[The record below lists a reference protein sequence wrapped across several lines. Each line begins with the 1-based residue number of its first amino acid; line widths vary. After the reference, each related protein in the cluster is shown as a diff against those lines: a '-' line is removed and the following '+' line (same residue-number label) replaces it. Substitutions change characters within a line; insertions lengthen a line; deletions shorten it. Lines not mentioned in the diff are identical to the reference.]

1 MRWNDMP
8 TDTETLIH
16 HLENL
21 VKEKLRAT
29 PPPPPD
35 ERVRLMELLGFIGK
49 LSGIQRLRELLIKTQ
64 RELEE
69 ARSAPLEYGVF
80 LGVCPPRPKR
90 QILDENGQ
98 PIELGSDND
107 LLWEMLSDVL
117 NEAISR
123 AILPD
128 ERKRLEMLRDELHAI
143 LVTQRD
149 VIVGYNGQRLEVK
162 LAAPDLPIEQLREGQ
177 QVVLNRSRN
186 VVGIRQ
192 DFLRGETAEVTAILS
207 PENAARVLAAPDGV
221 NLRVQWLSGEKFSVL
236 CDPTLAETLK
246 RGDIVQI
253 DASGKHA
260 VAKIRPRLQVRVGS
274 TDSVVEISDRLF
286 QDSVEVGDTVR
297 VDPRIGIA
305 FEKLPA
311 PESSSL
317 TLEQVPD
324 VRYEDI
330 GGLDEQIVTIRDAI
344 ELPYIYRNL
353 FDEFQLDR
361 PKGILLYGPPG
372 CGKTLIAKAVA
383 NSLTLSI
390 RAYLTRLAQL
400 IEIYLKL
407 RANPQ
412 DAEALEAF
420 RALRGEEAVPN
431 LFEIAEELR
440 LNNVDLDD
448 PSASL
453 ARIND
458 VLRRKDGIR
467 SYFLNVKGPELLNK
481 YVGETESR
489 IRKIFE
495 DAKARASFYTPVV
508 IFFDEMEALFRTRGS
523 GRSSDVETTIVP
535 QFLAEMDGVEG
546 SENVIII
553 GASNRSDMI
562 DPAILR
568 PGRLDVKIKINRPTQ
583 EAALQIM
590 SLYLTPD
597 LPLSDADLPQAPEA
611 YGRNVTF
618 KTATARRCIELF
630 GAFLPESTRNALSQA
645 LPEKHDVR
653 KALDP
658 REPNGAALRALAESD
673 PEAHALLTEI
683 ARREQLAEALIVE
696 TLKVLYSATSRLET
710 SVRAPNGAS
719 ERLVFPLRDFSSG
732 AVLMSLVSRAKKTA
746 LKRQIAAGSGKVGI
760 TLSDLRVALADEFR
774 ENAEQFVAHWMNENI
789 GVGAAR
795 QGDISAVKIFLEAA
809 EDDPWGIEKR
819 KPYQTAQPHAQPSSA

>member
-1 MRWNDMP
+1 MP

-16 HLENL
+16 LLETL

-29 PPPPPD
+29 PPPPPN
-35 ERVRLMELLGFIGK
+35 ERARLMELLGFVGK

-64 RELEE
+64 RDLQE

-80 LGVCPPRPKR
+80 LGVCPPRPKP
-90 QILDENGQ
+90 QIVDENGQ
-98 PIELGSDND
+98 MVELEGDYD
-107 LLWEMLSDVL
+107 LIWEMLAEVL
-117 NEAISR
+117 NDAIQRS
-123 AILPD
+123 ITPD
-128 ERKRLEMLRDELHAI
+128 DRQRLETLRDELHGI
-143 LVTQRD
+143 LVTGRD

-162 LAAPDLPIEQLREGQ
+162 LAAPDLPIDQLREGQ
-177 QVVLNRSRN
+177 QVVLNRARN

-192 DFLRGETAEVTAILS
+192 DFLRGETAEVIAILS
-207 PENAARVLAAPDGV
+207 PDNAARLLSAPEGV
-221 NLRVQWLSGEKFSVL
+221 SLRVQWLSGEKFSVL
-236 CDPTLAETLK
+236 CDPALAETLQ

-253 DASGKHA
+253 DPSGKHA
-260 VAKIRPRLQVRVGS
+260 VAKIRPRLQVRVGN
-274 TDSVVEISDRLF
+274 TEAVVEISDQLF
-286 QDSVEVGDTVR
+286 HSTVEIGDVVR

-311 PESSSL
+311 QESGSL

-330 GGLDEQIVTIRDAI
+330 GGLDDQIITIRDAI
-344 ELPYIYRNL
+344 ELPYIHRNL
-353 FDEFQLDR
+353 FDEFQLER

-390 RAYLTRLAQL
+390 RAYLGTLAQL

-412 DAEALEAF
+412 DAEALAAF
-420 RALRGEEAVPN
+420 HALRGGDAVPN

-440 LNNVDLDD
+440 LNEVDLDD
-448 PSASL
+448 PNAALS
-453 ARIND
+453 RINE
-458 VLRRKDGIR
+458 VVRRQDGIR

-508 IFFDEMEALFRTRGS
+508 IFFDEMEAMFRTRGS

-611 YGRNVTF
+611 YGRSITF
-618 KTATARRCIELF
+618 KTATTRRCIELF
-630 GAFLPESTRNALSQA
+630 GALLPEGTRAGLIAA
-645 LPEKHDVR
+645 LPDKHDAR

-658 REPNGAALRALAESD
+658 REAKGAALRALIAED
-673 PEAHALLTEI
+673 ADAYALINEV
-683 ARREQLAEALIVE
+683 ARREQLAEALIIE
-696 TLKVLYSATSRLET
+696 TLAVLYSATSRLET
-710 SVRAPNGAS
+710 SVRTQNGS
-719 ERLVFPLRDFSSG
+719 DERLVFPLRDFSSG

-760 TLSDLRVALADEFR
+760 TLPDLRAALADEFR
-774 ENAEQFVAHWMNENI
+774 ENAEQFVAHWLNENVGM
-789 GVGAAR
+789 GVAR
-795 QGDISAVKIFLEAA
+795 QGDIRAVKVFLEAP
-809 EDDPWGIEKR
+809 EEDPWGMEKS
-819 KPYQTAQPHAQPSSA
+819 KPYQAAQPHAQPNGAQ

>member
-1 MRWNDMP
+1 MP
-8 TDTETLIH
+8 TDPETQIQL
-16 HLENL
+16 LEAL
-21 VKEKLRAT
+21 VKEKLRTT

-35 ERVRLMELLGFIGK
+35 ERARLIELLAFVGK
-49 LSGIQRLRELLIKTQ
+49 LSGIQRLRDLLLKTQ

-69 ARSAPLEYGVF
+69 ARSAPLEYGIF

-90 QILDENGQ
+90 QVLDENGQ
-98 PIELGSDND
+98 PIDLGSDND
-107 LLWEMLSDVL
+107 LLWEMLSEVL
-117 NEAISR
+117 NEAIGR

-149 VIVGYNGQRLEVK
+149 VIIGCNGQRLEVK
-162 LAAPDLPIEQLREGQ
+162 LAAPDLPIDQLREGQ

-192 DFLRGETAEVTAILS
+192 DFLRGETAEVIAILS
-207 PENAARVLAAPDGV
+207 PDNAARVLAAPEGTSV
-221 NLRVQWLSGEKFSVL
+221 RLQWLSGEKFSAL
-236 CDPTLAETLK
+236 CDLELAETLK
-246 RGDIVQI
+246 RGDIVQL
-253 DASGKHA
+253 DSGGKQ
-260 VAKIRPRLQVRVGS
+260 VIAKIRPRLQVRVGS
-274 TDSVVEISDRLF
+274 TEAVVEISDQLF
-286 QDSVEVGDTVR
+286 REAVEVGDTVR

-305 FEKLPA
+305 FERLPA
-311 PESSSL
+311 QESGSL

-344 ELPYIYRNL
+344 ELPYIHRNL

-390 RAYLTRLAQL
+390 RAHLMRLAQL

-407 RANPQ
+407 RADPH
-412 DAEALEAF
+412 DAEALDAF
-420 RALRGEEAVPN
+420 RALRGSDAVPN
-431 LFEIAEELR
+431 MFEIAEELR
-440 LNNVDLDD
+440 LNEVSLDD
-448 PSASL
+448 PGASL
-453 ARIND
+453 ARIHE

-590 SLYLTPD
+590 ALYLTPD
-597 LPLSDADLPQAPEA
+597 LPLSDANLPQAPET
-611 YGRNVTF
+611 YGRSITF

-630 GAFLPESTRNALSQA
+630 GAFLPQETRAALLEA

-658 REPNGAALRALAESD
+658 REPKGAALRTLAEANTES
-673 PEAHALLTEI
+673 AALLAEI

-696 TLKVLYSATSRLET
+696 TLNVLYSAASRLET
-710 SVRAPNGAS
+710 SVRTPNGAD

-732 AVLMSLVSRAKKTA
+732 AVLMSLVSRAKKMA

-760 TLSDLRVALADEFR
+760 TVADLRAALADEFR
-774 ENAEQFVAHWMNENI
+774 ENAEQFVAHWLNENI
-789 GVGAAR
+789 GAGAAR
-795 QGDISAVKIFLEAA
+795 QGDIRAVKIFLEAF
-809 EDDPWGIEKR
+809 EDDPWGIEKSR
-819 KPYQTAQPHAQPSSA
+819 PYQVAQPHIQPDSVQL

>member
-1 MRWNDMP
+1 MP
-8 TDTETLIH
+8 ADVESLIH
-16 HLENL
+16 LLESL

-29 PPPPPD
+29 PPLPPD
-35 ERVRLMELLGFIGK
+35 ERARHMEALAFVGK
-49 LSGIQRLRELLIKTQ
+49 LSGIQRLRDLLIKTQ

-69 ARSAPLEYGVF
+69 ARSAPLEYGIF

-98 PIELGSDND
+98 PIELGSHND
-107 LLWEMLSDVL
+107 LLWETLSEVL
-117 NEAISR
+117 NDAIER

-128 ERKRLEMLRDELHAI
+128 ERKRLELLRDELHAI
-143 LVTQRD
+143 LVSQRD

-162 LAAPDLPIEQLREGQ
+162 LAAPDLPIDQLREGQ

-207 PENAARVLAAPDGV
+207 PDNAARVLAPPEGV
-221 NLRVQWLSGEKFSVL
+221 HVRVQWLSGEKFSAL
-236 CDPTLAETLK
+236 CDPALAETLK

-253 DASGKHA
+253 DPSGKHA
-260 VAKIRPRLQVRVGS
+260 IAKIRPRLQVRVGS
-274 TDSVVEISDRLF
+274 GEAVVEISDQLF
-286 QDSVEVGDTVR
+286 HQTVEIGDIVR

-311 PESSSL
+311 QESGSL

-344 ELPYIYRNL
+344 ELPYIHRNL
-353 FDEFQLDR
+353 FDHYQLDR

-390 RAYLTRLAQL
+390 RAHLSRLAQL
-400 IEIYLKL
+400 IELYLQL
-407 RANPQ
+407 RANPHDPQ
-412 DAEALEAF
+412 ALEAL
-420 RALRGEEAVPN
+420 RALRGDSATPN

-440 LNNVDLDD
+440 KNDVDLDD
-448 PSASL
+448 PEATL
-453 ARIND
+453 ARIHE

-590 SLYLTPD
+590 ALYLTPD
-597 LPLSDADLPQAPEA
+597 LPLSDADLPQPPES
-611 YGRNVTF
+611 YGRNLTF
-618 KTATARRCIELF
+618 KSATARRCIELF
-630 GAFLPESTRNALSQA
+630 GAFLPDATRDALLEA
-645 LPEKHDVR
+645 LPDKHDVR

-658 REPNGAALRALAESD
+658 REPKGEALRTLAQSD
-673 PEAHALLTEI
+673 PEAGALLAEL
-683 ARREQLAEALIVE
+683 ARREQLAEALSLE

-710 SVRAPNGAS
+710 SIRTPNGAD
-719 ERLVFPLRDFSSG
+719 ERLVFPLRDFASG
-732 AVLMSLVSRAKKTA
+732 AVLMSLVSRAKKSA
-746 LKRQIAAGSGKVGI
+746 LKRQIAASSGAVGI
-760 TLSDLRVALADEFR
+760 TLADLRAALADEFR
-774 ENAEQFVAHWMNENI
+774 ENAEQFVAHWLNENV
-789 GVGAAR
+789 GVGAVR
-795 QGDISAVKIFLEAA
+795 QGDIRAVKIFLEAF

-819 KPYQTAQPHAQPSSA
+819 KPYQTAQPHAESRST

>member
-1 MRWNDMP
+1 MP
-8 TDTETLIH
+8 TDPETLIH
-16 HLENL
+16 LLENL

-35 ERVRLMELLGFIGK
+35 ERARLMELLAFVGK

-90 QILDENGQ
+90 QIIDENGQ
-98 PIELGSDND
+98 PMELGNQND
-107 LLWEMLSDVL
+107 LLWEMLSQVL
-117 NEAISR
+117 NEAIGR

-128 ERKRLEMLRDELHAI
+128 ERARLERLRDELHGI
-143 LVTQRD
+143 LITQRD

-162 LAAPDLPIEQLREGQ
+162 LVAADVPVEQLREGQ

-192 DFLRGETAEVTAILS
+192 DFVRGETAEVIAILS
-207 PENAARVLAAPDGV
+207 PENAARVLAAAEGTHV
-221 NLRVQWLSGEKFSVL
+221 RLQWLSGEKFSAT
-236 CDPTLAETLK
+236 CDAPLAETLK

-253 DASGKHA
+253 DASGKQ
-260 VAKIRPRLQVRVGS
+260 VIAKIRPRLRVRVGS
-274 TDSVVEISDRLF
+274 NEAVVEISDQLF
-286 QDSVEVGDTVR
+286 HETVQVGDSVR
-297 VDPRIGIA
+297 VDPRLGIA

-311 PESSSL
+311 QESGSL

-330 GGLDEQIVTIRDAI
+330 GGLDEQITAIRDAI
-344 ELPYIYRNL
+344 ELPYVYRHL
-353 FDEFQLDR
+353 FDEFQLNR

-390 RAYLTRLAQL
+390 REYLSRLAQL
-400 IEIYLKL
+400 IEIYLSL

-412 DAEALEAF
+412 DAQALAAF
-420 RALRGEEAVPN
+420 RQLRGAEAVPN

-448 PSASL
+448 PKASL
-453 ARIND
+453 MRINE

-495 DAKARASFYTPVV
+495 DAKARATFYTPVV

-590 SLYLTPD
+590 ALYLTPN
-597 LPLSDADLPQAPEA
+597 LPLSDADLPQAPQS

-618 KTATARRCIELF
+618 KAATARHCIELF
-630 GAFLPESTRNALSQA
+630 GAALPEEKREALLKA
-645 LPEKHDVR
+645 VPEKHDIR

-658 REPNGAALRALAESD
+658 HEPQGAALRALAQAD
-673 PEAHALLTEI
+673 PEVQALLAEL
-683 ARREQLAEALIVE
+683 AYREQLAEALIVE
-696 TLKVLYSATSRLET
+696 TLKILYSATSRLET
-710 SVRAPNGAS
+710 SVRTQNGAD
-719 ERLVFPLRDFSSG
+719 ERLVFPLRDFASG

-746 LKRQIAAGSGKVGI
+746 LKRQIALSNSRVGI
-760 TLSDLRVALADEFR
+760 TLSDLRAALAEEFR

-789 GVGAAR
+789 GVGAVR
-795 QGDISAVKIFLEAA
+795 QGDVRAVKVFLEAL
-809 EDDPWGIEKR
+809 EEDPWGIEKR
-819 KPYQTAQPHAQPSSA
+819 KPYRAAQPHSQPST

>member
-1 MRWNDMP
+1 MP

-16 HLENL
+16 LLETL

-35 ERVRLMELLGFIGK
+35 ERARLMELLGFVGK

-64 RELEE
+64 RDLEE

-80 LGVCPPRPKR
+80 LGVCPPRPKP
-90 QILDENGQ
+90 QIVDENGQ
-98 PIELGSDND
+98 TIELEGDYD
-107 LLWEMLSDVL
+107 RVWEMLAEVL
-117 NEAISR
+117 NDAIQRS
-123 AILPD
+123 ITPD
-128 ERKRLEMLRDELHAI
+128 DRQRLETLRDELHGI
-143 LVTQRD
+143 LVTGRD
-149 VIVGYNGQRLEVK
+149 VIIGYNGQRLEVK
-162 LAAPDLPIEQLREGQ
+162 LAAPDLPIDQLREGQ
-177 QVVLNRSRN
+177 QVVLNRARN

-192 DFLRGETAEVTAILS
+192 DFLRGETAEVIAILS
-207 PENAARVLAAPDGV
+207 PDNAARLLSAPEGV
-221 NLRVQWLSGEKFSVL
+221 SLRVQWLSGEKFSVL
-236 CDPTLAETLK
+236 CDPALAETLQ

-253 DASGKHA
+253 DPSGKHA
-260 VAKIRPRLQVRVGS
+260 IAKIRPRLQVRVGN
-274 TDSVVEISDRLF
+274 TEAVVEISDQLF
-286 QDSVEVGDTVR
+286 HSTVEIGDVVR
-297 VDPRIGIA
+297 VEPRIGIA

-311 PESSSL
+311 QESGSL

-330 GGLDEQIVTIRDAI
+330 GGLDDQIVTIRDAI
-344 ELPYIYRNL
+344 ELPYIHRNL
-353 FDEFQLDR
+353 FDEFQLER

-390 RAYLTRLAQL
+390 RAYLGKLAQL

-412 DAEALEAF
+412 DAEALGAF
-420 RALRGEEAVPN
+420 HALRGGDAVPN

-440 LNNVDLDD
+440 LNEVDLDD
-448 PSASL
+448 PNAAL
-453 ARIND
+453 ARINE
-458 VLRRKDGIR
+458 VVRRQDGIR

-508 IFFDEMEALFRTRGS
+508 IFFDEMEAMFRTRGS

-611 YGRNVTF
+611 YGRSITF
-618 KTATARRCIELF
+618 KTATTRRCIELF
-630 GAFLPESTRNALSQA
+630 GALLPEGTRAGLIAA
-645 LPEKHDVR
+645 LPDKHDAR

-658 REPNGAALRALAESD
+658 REATGAALRALIAED
-673 PEAHALLTEI
+673 ADAYALINEV
-683 ARREQLAEALIVE
+683 ARREQLAEALIIE
-696 TLKVLYSATSRLET
+696 TLTVLYSATSRLET
-710 SVRAPNGAS
+710 SVRTQNGS
-719 ERLVFPLRDFSSG
+719 DERLVFPLRDFSSG

-746 LKRQIAAGSGKVGI
+746 LKRQIVAGSGKVGI
-760 TLSDLRVALADEFR
+760 TLPDLRAALADEFR
-774 ENAEQFVAHWMNENI
+774 ENAEQFVAHWINENV
-789 GVGAAR
+789 GMGAAR
-795 QGDISAVKIFLEAA
+795 QGDIRAVKVFLEAP
-809 EDDPWGIEKR
+809 EEDPWGMEKS
-819 KPYQTAQPHAQPSSA
+819 KPYQAAQPHAQPNGAQ

>member
-1 MRWNDMP
+1 
-8 TDTETLIH
+8 
-16 HLENL
+16 
-21 VKEKLRAT
+21 
-29 PPPPPD
+29 
-35 ERVRLMELLGFIGK
+35 
-49 LSGIQRLRELLIKTQ
+49 
-64 RELEE
+64 
-69 ARSAPLEYGVF
+69 
-80 LGVCPPRPKR
+80 
-90 QILDENGQ
+90 
-98 PIELGSDND
+98 
-107 LLWEMLSDVL
+107 MLSEVL
-117 NEAISR
+117 NDAIGR

-128 ERKRLEMLRDELHAI
+128 ERKRLELLRDELHAI
-143 LVTQRD
+143 LVSQRD

-162 LAAPDLPIEQLREGQ
+162 LAAPDLPIDQLREGQ

-207 PENAARVLAAPDGV
+207 PDNAARVLAAPEGV
-221 NLRVQWLSGEKFSVL
+221 HVRVQWLSGEKFSAL
-236 CDPTLAETLK
+236 CDPALAETLK

-253 DASGKHA
+253 DPSGKHA
-260 VAKIRPRLQVRVGS
+260 IAKIRPRLQVRVGGGEA
-274 TDSVVEISDRLF
+274 VVEISDQLF
-286 QDSVEVGDTVR
+286 HQTVEVGDIVR

-311 PESSSL
+311 QESGSL

-330 GGLDEQIVTIRDAI
+330 GGLDEQIVDIRDAI
-344 ELPYIYRNL
+344 ELPYIHRNL
-353 FDEFQLDR
+353 FDHYRLDR

-390 RAYLTRLAQL
+390 RAHLSRLAQL
-400 IEIYLKL
+400 IELYLQL
-407 RANPQ
+407 RANPHDPQ
-412 DAEALEAF
+412 ALEAL
-420 RALRGEEAVPN
+420 RALYSDSATPN
-431 LFEIAEELR
+431 LFELVEELR
-440 LNNVDLDD
+440 ENDVDLDD
-448 PSASL
+448 PEATL
-453 ARIND
+453 ARIHE

-568 PGRLDVKIKINRPTQ
+568 PGRLDVKIKINRPSQ

-590 SLYLTPD
+590 ALYLTPD
-597 LPLSDADLPQAPEA
+597 LPLSDADLPQTPES
-611 YGRNVTF
+611 YGRNLTF
-618 KTATARRCIELF
+618 KSATARRCIELF
-630 GAFLPESTRNALSQA
+630 GAFLPDATRDALLEA
-645 LPEKHDVR
+645 LPDKHDVR

-658 REPNGAALRALAESD
+658 REPKGEALRALAQNN
-673 PEAHALLTEI
+673 PEAGALLAEV
-683 ARREQLAEALIVE
+683 ARREQLAEALIAE

-710 SVRAPNGAS
+710 SVRTPNGAD

-732 AVLMSLVSRAKKTA
+732 AVLMSLVSRAKKSA
-746 LKRQIAAGSGKVGI
+746 LKRQIAAGSGAVGI
-760 TLSDLRVALADEFR
+760 TLADLRAALADEFR
-774 ENAEQFVAHWMNENI
+774 ENAEQFVAHWLNENV
-789 GVGAAR
+789 GVGAVR
-795 QGDISAVKIFLEAA
+795 QGDIRAVKIFLEAF

-819 KPYQTAQPHAQPSSA
+819 KPYQTAQPHAESRGT

>member
-1 MRWNDMP
+1 MP

-16 HLENL
+16 LLETL
-21 VKEKLRAT
+21 VKEKLRAA

-35 ERVRLMELLGFIGK
+35 ERTRLMELLGFVGK

-64 RELEE
+64 RDLEE

-80 LGVCPPRPKR
+80 LGVCPPRPKP
-90 QILDENGQ
+90 QIVDENGQ
-98 PIELGSDND
+98 MVELEGDYD
-107 LLWEMLSDVL
+107 LIWEMLAEVL
-117 NEAISR
+117 NDAIQRS
-123 AILPD
+123 ITPD
-128 ERKRLEMLRDELHAI
+128 DRQRLETLRDELHGI
-143 LVTQRD
+143 LVTGRD

-162 LAAPDLPIEQLREGQ
+162 LAAPDLPIDQLREGQ
-177 QVVLNRSRN
+177 QVVLNRARN

-192 DFLRGETAEVTAILS
+192 DFLRGETAEVLAILS
-207 PENAARVLAAPDGV
+207 PDNAARLLSAPEGV
-221 NLRVQWLSGEKFSVL
+221 SLRVQWLSGEKFSVL
-236 CDPTLAETLK
+236 CDPALAETLQ

-253 DASGKHA
+253 DPSGKHA
-260 VAKIRPRLQVRVGS
+260 IAKIRPRLQVRVGN
-274 TDSVVEISDRLF
+274 TEAVVEISDQLF
-286 QDSVEVGDTVR
+286 HSTVEIGDVVR

-311 PESSSL
+311 QESGSL

-330 GGLDEQIVTIRDAI
+330 GGLDDQIVTIRDAI
-344 ELPYIYRNL
+344 ELPYIHRNL
-353 FDEFQLDR
+353 FDEFQLER

-390 RAYLTRLAQL
+390 RAYLGKLAQL

-412 DAEALEAF
+412 DAEALAAF
-420 RALRGEEAVPN
+420 RTLRGGDAVPN

-440 LNNVDLDD
+440 LNEVDLDD
-448 PSASL
+448 PSAAL
-453 ARIND
+453 ARINE
-458 VLRRKDGIR
+458 VVRRQDGIR

-508 IFFDEMEALFRTRGS
+508 IFFDEMEAMFRTRGS

-611 YGRNVTF
+611 YGRSITF
-618 KTATARRCIELF
+618 KAATTRRCIELF
-630 GAFLPESTRNALSQA
+630 GALLPEGTRAALLAA
-645 LPEKHDVR
+645 LPDKHDAR

-658 REPNGAALRALAESD
+658 REAHGAPLRALIAENAD
-673 PEAHALLTEI
+673 AHALISEV
-683 ARREQLAEALIVE
+683 ARREQLAEALIIE
-696 TLKVLYSATSRLET
+696 TLAVLYSATSRLET
-710 SVRAPNGAS
+710 SVRAQNGS
-719 ERLVFPLRDFSSG
+719 DERLVFPLRDFSSG

-760 TLSDLRVALADEFR
+760 TLPDLRAALADEFR
-774 ENAEQFVAHWMNENI
+774 ENAEQFIAHWLNENV
-789 GVGAAR
+789 GMGAAR
-795 QGDISAVKIFLEAA
+795 QGDIRAVRVFLEAT
-809 EDDPWGIEKR
+809 EEDPWGMEKS
-819 KPYQTAQPHAQPSSA
+819 KPYQAAQPHAQPNGA